1 MGFIMK
7 KAILASVL
15 MVLSSGS
22 MATSGHNLVVIPDA
36 VLEKCKNH
44 EEKANCYGEEITKMK
59 KDEKIQIS
67 KSMNILKSMCELS
80 KNKETGEQ
88 SLTCKNGDKTID
100 ILDFI
105 GNVK

>member
-1 MGFIMK
+1 MK

-22 MATSGHNLVVIPDA
+22 MATSGHNLVVIPDT

-44 EEKANCYGEEITKMK
+44 EEKANCYGEEITKMR
-59 KDEKIQIS
+59 KDESVKIS
-67 KSMNILKSMCELS
+67 KSMKILKSMCEFS
-80 KNKETGEQ
+80 ENKETGEP
-88 SLTCKNGDKTID
+88 SLTCKNGDKVID

-105 GNVK
+105 GSAK

>member
-1 MGFIMK
+1 MK

-22 MATSGHNLVVIPDA
+22 MATSGNNLVVIPDT
-36 VLEKCKNH
+36 VLEKCKSH
-44 EEKANCYGEEITKMK
+44 EQKANCYGEEITKMK
-59 KDEKIQIS
+59 KDENMKIS
-67 KSMNILKSMCELS
+67 KSMKILKSMCELS

-88 SLTCKNGDKTID
+88 SLTCKNGDKAID

-105 GNVK
+105 GSAK